1 MDLSLI
7 TFLLSFICIFN
18 ILIIFVEEIEK
29 RELIH
34 EIKELK
40 EKNKE
45 LDDINFDLFTMLKIK
60 RGDF

>member
-1 MDLSLI
+1 MLIYALSIFLFLDMIMNVVVI
-7 TFLLSFICIFN
+7 TKN
-18 ILIIFVEEIEK
+18 EELK
-29 RELIH
+29 K